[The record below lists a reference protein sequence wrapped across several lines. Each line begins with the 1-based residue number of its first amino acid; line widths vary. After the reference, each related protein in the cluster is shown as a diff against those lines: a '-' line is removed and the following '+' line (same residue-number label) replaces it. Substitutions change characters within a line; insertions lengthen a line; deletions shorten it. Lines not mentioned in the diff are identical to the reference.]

1 MRTDQ
6 YYYNLE
12 RAHEQTNIEREKLEA
27 QIKEYLAK
35 GGQIKQIPRGVHAQ
49 NAEPMS
55 AIRRRIEKEKNFGD
69 DVEGI

>member
-1 MRTDQ
+1 MRSNT

-12 RAHEQTNIEREKLEA
+12 RASDTQTTEREKLEA

-35 GGQIKQIPRGVHAQ
+35 GGEIKEIPRGVHAQ

-55 AIRRRIEKEKNFGD
+55 AIRRRIEKDKNFGD
-69 DVEGI
+69 DVRA